1 MRTYKEIVKNYI
13 LIYKKRVKEGFS
25 VQKIKNYLC
34 SEKGMRF
41 INVLFALS
49 LLIRRSGIG
58 LIAYLCWGVYLL
70 YCIRCTEQKTM
81 KIMYSILLAFA
92 AAVIGLNIYLYLTL
106 K

>member
-1 MRTYKEIVKNYI
+1 M
-13 LIYKKRVKEGFS
+13 
-25 VQKIKNYLC
+25 QKIKNYLC

-58 LIAYLCWGVYLL
+58 LIVYLCWGVYLL

>member
-1 MRTYKEIVKNYI
+1 M
-13 LIYKKRVKEGFS
+13 
-25 VQKIKNYLC
+25 QKIKTFLR
-34 SEKGMRF
+34 SEKGMLF

>member
-1 MRTYKEIVKNYI
+1 M
-13 LIYKKRVKEGFS
+13 
-25 VQKIKNYLC
+25 QKIKNYLC
-34 SEKGMRF
+34 SEKCMRF

-70 YCIRCTEQKTM
+70 YCIRCTEHKTM

>member
-1 MRTYKEIVKNYI
+1 M
-13 LIYKKRVKEGFS
+13 
-25 VQKIKNYLC
+25 QKIKTFLR

-81 KIMYSILLAFA
+81 KIMYSNLLAFA

>member
-1 MRTYKEIVKNYI
+1 M
-13 LIYKKRVKEGFS
+13 
-25 VQKIKNYLC
+25 QKIKNYLC

>member
-1 MRTYKEIVKNYI
+1 M
-13 LIYKKRVKEGFS
+13 
-25 VQKIKNYLC
+25 QKIKNYLC

-41 INVLFALS
+41 INMLFALS

>member
-1 MRTYKEIVKNYI
+1 M
-13 LIYKKRVKEGFS
+13 
-25 VQKIKNYLC
+25 QKIKNYLC

-70 YCIRCTEQKTM
+70 FCIRCTEQKTM

>member
-1 MRTYKEIVKNYI
+1 M
-13 LIYKKRVKEGFS
+13 
-25 VQKIKNYLC
+25 QKIKNYLC
-34 SEKGMRF
+34 SEKCMRF

>member
-1 MRTYKEIVKNYI
+1 M
-13 LIYKKRVKEGFS
+13 
-25 VQKIKNYLC
+25 QKIKNYLC

-92 AAVIGLNIYLYLTL
+92 AAVIGLNIYLYLTM

>member
-1 MRTYKEIVKNYI
+1 MQTI
-13 LIYKKRVKEGFS
+13 
-25 VQKIKNYLC
+25 KIYLC

-92 AAVIGLNIYLYLTL
+92 AAVIGLNFYLYLTL

>member
-1 MRTYKEIVKNYI
+1 M
-13 LIYKKRVKEGFS
+13 
-25 VQKIKNYLC
+25 QKIKNYLC

-58 LIAYLCWGVYLL
+58 LIAYLSWGVYLL

-92 AAVIGLNIYLYLTL
+92 AAVIGLNFYFYLTL

>member
-1 MRTYKEIVKNYI
+1 M
-13 LIYKKRVKEGFS
+13 
-25 VQKIKNYLC
+25 QKIKNYLC

-70 YCIRCTEQKTM
+70 YCIRCSEQKTM

-92 AAVIGLNIYLYLTL
+92 AAVIGLNFYLYLTL

>member
-1 MRTYKEIVKNYI
+1 M
-13 LIYKKRVKEGFS
+13 
-25 VQKIKNYLC
+25 QKIKNYLC

-49 LLIRRSGIG
+49 LLIRRSGMG

-92 AAVIGLNIYLYLTL
+92 AAVIGLNFYLYLTL

>member
-1 MRTYKEIVKNYI
+1 M
-13 LIYKKRVKEGFS
+13 
-25 VQKIKNYLC
+25 QKIKNYLC

-41 INVLFALS
+41 ISVLFALS

-58 LIAYLCWGVYLL
+58 LIAYLSWGVYLL

-92 AAVIGLNIYLYLTL
+92 AAVIGLNFYLYLTL

>member
-1 MRTYKEIVKNYI
+1 M
-13 LIYKKRVKEGFS
+13 
-25 VQKIKNYLC
+25 QKIKNYLC

-41 INVLFALS
+41 INVLFALT

-58 LIAYLCWGVYLL
+58 QIAYLCWGVYLL

>member
-1 MRTYKEIVKNYI
+1 M
-13 LIYKKRVKEGFS
+13 
-25 VQKIKNYLC
+25 QKIKNYLC

-92 AAVIGLNIYLYLTL
+92 AAVIGLNIYLYHTL

>member
-1 MRTYKEIVKNYI
+1 M
-13 LIYKKRVKEGFS
+13 
-25 VQKIKNYLC
+25 QKIKNYLC

-49 LLIRRSGIG
+49 LLIRRSGIS

>member
-1 MRTYKEIVKNYI
+1 M
-13 LIYKKRVKEGFS
+13 
-25 VQKIKNYLC
+25 QKIKNYLC

-92 AAVIGLNIYLYLTL
+92 AAVIGLNIYLYPTL

>member
-1 MRTYKEIVKNYI
+1 M
-13 LIYKKRVKEGFS
+13 
-25 VQKIKNYLC
+25 QKIKTFLR

-92 AAVIGLNIYLYLTL
+92 AEVIGLNIYLYLTL

>member
-1 MRTYKEIVKNYI
+1 M
-13 LIYKKRVKEGFS
+13 
-25 VQKIKNYLC
+25 QKIKNYLC

-81 KIMYSILLAFA
+81 KIMYSILFAFA
-92 AAVIGLNIYLYLTL
+92 AAVIGLNFSLYLTL

>member
-1 MRTYKEIVKNYI
+1 M
-13 LIYKKRVKEGFS
+13 
-25 VQKIKNYLC
+25 QKIKTFLR

-49 LLIRRSGIG
+49 LLIRRSGFG

-92 AAVIGLNIYLYLTL
+92 AAVIGLNIYFYLTL

>member
-1 MRTYKEIVKNYI
+1 M
-13 LIYKKRVKEGFS
+13 
-25 VQKIKNYLC
+25 QKIKNYLC

-58 LIAYLCWGVYLL
+58 LIAYLCWGVYVL

>member
-1 MRTYKEIVKNYI
+1 M
-13 LIYKKRVKEGFS
+13 
-25 VQKIKNYLC
+25 QKIKNYLC

-81 KIMYSILLAFA
+81 KIMYSILLPFA

>member
-1 MRTYKEIVKNYI
+1 M
-13 LIYKKRVKEGFS
+13 
-25 VQKIKNYLC
+25 QKIKNYLC

-49 LLIRRSGIG
+49 LLIRRRGIG

>member
-1 MRTYKEIVKNYI
+1 M
-13 LIYKKRVKEGFS
+13 
-25 VQKIKNYLC
+25 QKIKNYLC

-70 YCIRCTEQKTM
+70 YCIRCTEQKTI
-81 KIMYSILLAFA
+81 KIIYSILLAFA

>member
-1 MRTYKEIVKNYI
+1 M
-13 LIYKKRVKEGFS
+13 
-25 VQKIKNYLC
+25 QKIKNYLC

-92 AAVIGLNIYLYLTL
+92 AAVIGLNIYLYLTSEIVKCPCL
-106 K
+106 

>member
-1 MRTYKEIVKNYI
+1 M
-13 LIYKKRVKEGFS
+13 
-25 VQKIKNYLC
+25 QKIKNYLC

-41 INVLFALS
+41 FNVLFALS

>member
-1 MRTYKEIVKNYI
+1 M
-13 LIYKKRVKEGFS
+13 
-25 VQKIKNYLC
+25 QKIKNYLC
-34 SEKGMRF
+34 SEKGMQF

>member
-1 MRTYKEIVKNYI
+1 M
-13 LIYKKRVKEGFS
+13 
-25 VQKIKNYLC
+25 QKIKNYLC

-81 KIMYSILLAFA
+81 KIIYSILLVFA
-92 AAVIGLNIYLYLTL
+92 SAVIGLNIYLYLTL

>member
-1 MRTYKEIVKNYI
+1 MKI
-13 LIYKKRVKEGFS
+13 
-25 VQKIKNYLC
+25 IKNYLC

>member
-1 MRTYKEIVKNYI
+1 M
-13 LIYKKRVKEGFS
+13 
-25 VQKIKNYLC
+25 QKIKNYLF

>member
-1 MRTYKEIVKNYI
+1 M
-13 LIYKKRVKEGFS
+13 
-25 VQKIKNYLC
+25 QKIKNYLC

-41 INVLFALS
+41 INVLSALS

>member
-1 MRTYKEIVKNYI
+1 M
-13 LIYKKRVKEGFS
+13 
-25 VQKIKNYLC
+25 QKIKNYLC

-49 LLIRRSGIG
+49 LLIRRCGIG
-58 LIAYLCWGVYLL
+58 LIAYVCWGVYLL

>member
-1 MRTYKEIVKNYI
+1 M
-13 LIYKKRVKEGFS
+13 
-25 VQKIKNYLC
+25 QKIKNYLC

-70 YCIRCTEQKTM
+70 YCIPVSYTHLDVYKRQALSFNSSKVM
-81 KIMYSILLAFA
+81 MIKIA
-92 AAVIGLNIYLYLTL
+92 APERRLSLIHI
-106 K
+106 

>member
-1 MRTYKEIVKNYI
+1 MK
-13 LIYKKRVKEGFS
+13 
-25 VQKIKNYLC
+25 KIKTFLR
-34 SEKGMRF
+34 SEKGMQF

-49 LLIRRSGIG
+49 MIIPRSGIG

>member
-1 MRTYKEIVKNYI
+1 MQN
-13 LIYKKRVKEGFS
+13 
-25 VQKIKNYLC
+25 IKNYLC

-58 LIAYLCWGVYLL
+58 LIAYLCWSVYLL

>member
-1 MRTYKEIVKNYI
+1 M
-13 LIYKKRVKEGFS
+13 
-25 VQKIKNYLC
+25 QKIKTFLR

>member
-1 MRTYKEIVKNYI
+1 MK
-13 LIYKKRVKEGFS
+13 
-25 VQKIKNYLC
+25 KIKNYLC

-92 AAVIGLNIYLYLTL
+92 AAVIGLTFYLYLTL

>member
-1 MRTYKEIVKNYI
+1 M
-13 LIYKKRVKEGFS
+13 
-25 VQKIKNYLC
+25 QKTKNYLC